1 MLANRV
7 GQSLEEVEKEAK
19 LSIPA
24 GRYGKPEEFASV
36 VTFLSSDAASYITG
50 SMIRVDGG
58 LTKGLQN
65 YPPKNNLPTA
75 GFDSTLSPVSAIA
88 VSPETRT

>member
-1 MLANRV
+1 MSMIENSISNAQEGEFIFFPETAIIFDKADLHTWI
-7 GQSLEEVEKEAK
+7 LDIEKEAK

-24 GRYGKPEEFASV
+24 GRYGQPEEFASV

-58 LTKGLQN
+58 LTKGL
-65 YPPKNNLPTA
+65 
-75 GFDSTLSPVSAIA
+75 
-88 VSPETRT
+88 

>member
-1 MLANRV
+1 MDK
-7 GQSLEEVEKEAK
+7 VEKEAK

-24 GRYGKPEEFASV
+24 ARYGKPEEFASV

-58 LTKGLQN
+58 LTKGL
-65 YPPKNNLPTA
+65 
-75 GFDSTLSPVSAIA
+75 
-88 VSPETRT
+88 